1 MTSPL
6 RLLLQPSQITNEKS
20 PPIRTHVHAYTRTH
34 VVTLVTIVTSN

>member
-6 RLLLQPSQITNEKS
+6 RLLLQPSQITNENH
-20 PPIRTHVHAYTRTH
+20 PPTRTHTRTH